1 MADVSKPGDLFLGV
15 IDVFA
20 VLVPGL
26 AGVGLILW
34 DQGKLS
40 PKLEGPFLL
49 SLLVPGYLLGHAA
62 FGLGSVLDWAV
73 YDRLFR
79 PSEADQGKS
88 KGSRIYQYRH
98 KNDMLFRLARQVA
111 AGSQHS
117 AASSPPGGMYQR
129 ARSWLRLARPVAA
142 GSQHSA
148 AASPPGGMYQWA
160 RSWLRL
166 RSPEATAEIDRAEA
180 NSKLFRGLC
189 PVVAG
194 YSLWHWRAALA
205 NGAWSY
211 AIAATLFLL
220 WRYCDLR
227 QKSIR
232 TCYLAYIQLQQ
243 EAPAS
248 AHA

>member
-98 KNDMLFRLARQVA
+98 KNDSLFRLARQVA

-117 AASSPPGGMYQR
+117 AAG
-129 ARSWLRLARPVAA
+129 
-142 GSQHSA
+142 
-148 AASPPGGMYQWA
+148 SPPGGMYQWA

-189 PVVAG
+189 VVVAG

>member
-79 PSEADQGKS
+79 PSEADRGKS

-117 AASSPPGGMYQR
+117 AAS
-129 ARSWLRLARPVAA
+129 
-142 GSQHSA
+142 
-148 AASPPGGMYQWA
+148 SPPGGMYQWA